1 MRKKIIPWIAV
12 TLLLVPLLAGQK
24 RKLGAASPAQIAR
37 GKYLVEKAGLCGDCH
52 TPTDEKGEPVKEQ
65 WLKGATLGFKPTEP
79 VPGWVDK
86 APNIAGLPGLEK
98 DAAIKLLMTGIGS
111 NGLPEHPPMPQ
122 YRFNVQDAQAIVA
135 YLKSL
140 APDK

>member
-1 MRKKIIPWIAV
+1 MRKKIIPWVAV

-52 TPTDEKGEPVKEQ
+52 TPTDEKGKPLKDQ

-140 APDK
+140 APAK